1 MFNNGSLQE
10 PMGSNEERDNIKN
23 IVSGVLVVDKPIG
36 LTSHDV
42 VQIIRRGTG
51 IRRAGHTGTLDP
63 RASGVLVILI
73 GPAVRLSEYV
83 SASDKRYQATIRL
96 GSSTDTYD
104 AEGTITKSSSIDDIT
119 EEQFVAALP
128 HFIGEIEQTPPPYSA
143 VKVQGRK
150 AYDMARDGEEF
161 QLEPRMINV
170 YSLEVLEWAPPE
182 VVIDV
187 YCSSG
192 TYVRSLAN
200 DLGNELGTGAHL
212 VGLRRTKSGRFT
224 LRDAV
229 PLRRLQEAFEA
240 GNWYRFLIPAA
251 EALADWPILE
261 LDADQVELVRHGHR
275 IPAKPEHKGLARG
288 VSEQGD
294 LVALMEVDEENREW
308 QPRKVFF
315 QS

>member
-1 MFNNGSLQE
+1 MSKE
-10 PMGSNEERDNIKN
+10 PIDN
-23 IVSGVLVVDKPIG
+23 IVSGVLVIDKPIG

-63 RASGVLVILI
+63 RASGVLVVLI

-104 AEGTITKSSSIDDIT
+104 AEGVVTQSTVSVDEIT
-119 EEQFVAALP
+119 EEHFNEVLQE
-128 HFIGEIEQTPPPYSA
+128 FIGEIEQIPPPYSA
-143 VKVQGRK
+143 VKVKGKK
-150 AYDMARDGEEF
+150 AYEMAREGEEVD
-161 QLEPRMINV
+161 LSPRKIHV
-170 YSLEVLEWAPPE
+170 YSLEVLEWALPE
-182 VVIDV
+182 VVVDV

-200 DLGNELGTGAHL
+200 DLGNRLGCGAHL

-229 PLRRLQEAFEA
+229 PLRRLQEAFDA
-240 GNWYRFLIPAA
+240 GDWYRHLIPAA
-251 EALADWPILE
+251 EALADWPM
-261 LDADQVELVRHGHR
+261 VELNADEVELIRHGHR
-275 IPAKPEHKGLARG
+275 VPAEAGSTGWARG
-288 VSEQGD
+288 VSQQGD
-294 LVALMEVDEENREW
+294 LVALLECDLDTAEW

>member
-1 MFNNGSLQE
+1 M
-10 PMGSNEERDNIKN
+10 DKDTIKN
-23 IVSGVLVVDKPIG
+23 VVSGVLVVDKPVG

-63 RASGVLVILI
+63 RASGVLVILV

-83 SASDKRYQATIRL
+83 SASDKRYQATVRL
-96 GSSTDTYD
+96 GASTDTYD
-104 AEGTITKSSSIDDIT
+104 AEGTILSTRSVEDVT
-119 EEQFVAALP
+119 EDTFNEILQTYT
-128 HFIGEIEQTPPPYSA
+128 GEIIQVPPPYSA
-143 VKVQGRK
+143 VKVKGRK
-150 AYDMARDGEEF
+150 AYEMAREGVEVI
-161 QLEPRMINV
+161 LEPRTINV
-170 YSLEVLEWAPPE
+170 YSLEILEWSLPE

-200 DLGNELGTGAHL
+200 DLGKSLGTGAHL

-229 PLRRLQEAFEA
+229 PLRRLQDSFNA
-240 GNWYRFLIPAA
+240 GEWYRFLIPAA
-251 EALADWPILE
+251 EALADWPMVE
-261 LDADQVELVRHGHR
+261 LDADQVELIRHGHR
-275 IPAKPEHKGLARG
+275 IPVEPGQKGWARG

-294 LVALMEVDEENREW
+294 LVALLEVDEETGEW

>member
-1 MFNNGSLQE
+1 MNNQSK
-10 PMGSNEERDNIKN
+10 RDDIKN
-23 IVSGVLVVDKPIG
+23 VVSGVLVLDKPIG
-36 LTSHDV
+36 MTSHDV
-42 VQIIRRGTG
+42 VQIIRKGTG

-63 RASGVLVILI
+63 RASGVLVVLL

-96 GSSTDTYD
+96 GSSTNTYD
-104 AEGTITKSSSIDDIT
+104 SEGTITSTIPVDDLT
-119 EEQFVAALP
+119 EEEFDEKLQTFV
-128 HFIGEIEQTPPPYSA
+128 GEILQTPPPFSA
-143 VKVQGRK
+143 VKVKGKK
-150 AYDMARDGEEF
+150 AYEMARKGEEV
-161 QLEPRMINV
+161 QLEPRTINV
-170 YSLEVLEWAPPE
+170 YSLEILEWAPPE

-200 DLGNELGTGAHL
+200 DLGEALGIGAHL
-212 VGLRRTKSGRFT
+212 IGLRRTKSGRFT

-229 PLRRLQEAFEA
+229 PLRRLQESFDV
-240 GNWYRFLIPAA
+240 GNWYEYLIPAS
-251 EALADWPILE
+251 EALADWPMIE
-261 LDADQVELVRHGHR
+261 LSADEVELVRHGHR
-275 IPAKPEHKGLARG
+275 IPVEEHLGDLVRG

-294 LVALMEVDEENREW
+294 LVALLEIDHDTMEW

>member
-1 MFNNGSLQE
+1 
-10 PMGSNEERDNIKN
+10 
-23 IVSGVLVVDKPIG
+23 
-36 LTSHDV
+36 
-42 VQIIRRGTG
+42 
-51 IRRAGHTGTLDP
+51 
-63 RASGVLVILI
+63 VILI

-104 AEGTITKSSSIDDIT
+104 SEGTVTSSASVDDIA
-119 EEQFVAALP
+119 EDYFNEVLQRFV
-128 HFIGEIEQTPPPYSA
+128 GEIEQVPPPYSA

-150 AYDMARDGEEF
+150 AYDMAREGEEF
-161 QLEPRMINV
+161 ELIPRIINV
-170 YSLEVLEWAPPE
+170 YSLEILEWALPE
-182 VVIDV
+182 VVVDV

-200 DLGNELGTGAHL
+200 DLGKELGTGAHL

-229 PLRRLQEAFEA
+229 PLRRLQEAFDA

-251 EALADWPILE
+251 EAMADWPMVE

-275 IPAKPEHKGLARG
+275 VPADPEMKGLARG
-288 VSEQGD
+288 VSQQGD
-294 LVALMEVDEENREW
+294 LVALLEVDPETQEW

>member
-1 MFNNGSLQE
+1 MNKNFDLNHEDPEEQE
-10 PMGSNEERDNIKN
+10 SIKN
-23 IVSGVLVVDKPIG
+23 VVSGVLVVDKPVG
-36 LTSHDV
+36 LTSHDI
-42 VQIIRRGTG
+42 VQIVRRGTG

-73 GPAVRLSEYV
+73 GPAVRLSEFV

-96 GSSTDTYD
+96 GNSTDTYD
-104 AEGTITKSSSIDDIT
+104 GEGKITSSAPVENISEDHFNSILQT
-119 EEQFVAALP
+119 FVGEMEQV
-128 HFIGEIEQTPPPYSA
+128 PPPYSA
-143 VKVQGRK
+143 VKVKGRK
-150 AYDMARDGEEF
+150 AYEMAREGEEVEL
-161 QLEPRMINV
+161 QPRIVHV
-170 YSLEVLEWAPPE
+170 YSLEILEWDAPE

-200 DLGNELGTGAHL
+200 DLGKALGTGAYL
-212 VGLRRTKSGRFT
+212 VGLRRTKSGRFS

-229 PLRRLQEAFEA
+229 PMRRLQEAFDA

-251 EALADWPILE
+251 EALGDWPVVE
-261 LDADQVELVRHGHR
+261 LDADQVEMIRHGHR
-275 IPAKPEHKGLARG
+275 VPAEPEQTGWARG

-294 LVALMEVDEENREW
+294 LVALMQIDETTLEW
-308 QPRKVFF
+308 QPKKVFF

>member
-1 MFNNGSLQE
+1 MEN
-10 PMGSNEERDNIKN
+10 DHIKN
-23 IVSGVLVVDKPIG
+23 VVSGVLVVDKPVG

-63 RASGVLVILI
+63 RASGVLVVLI

-104 AEGTITKSSSIDDIT
+104 AEGTIMGESTSVFDIT
-119 EEQFVAALP
+119 EEMFTEVLQQFV
-128 HFIGEIEQTPPPYSA
+128 GEIEQVPPPYSA
-143 VKVQGRK
+143 VKVKGRK
-150 AYDMARDGEEF
+150 AYDMARKGEDV
-161 QLEPRMINV
+161 QLEPRKIQV
-170 YSLEVLEWAPPE
+170 YTLEVLEWAPPE
-182 VVIDV
+182 VVVDV

-200 DLGNELGTGAHL
+200 DLGEELGCGAHL
-212 VGLRRTKSGRFT
+212 IGLRRTKSGRFT

-229 PLRRLQEAFEA
+229 PLRRLQEAFDA
-240 GNWYRFLIPAA
+240 GEWYRQLIPAA
-251 EALADWPILE
+251 EALADWPL
-261 LDADQVELVRHGHR
+261 VELSPDDVELIRHGHR
-275 IPAKPEHKGLARG
+275 VAGDSGSSGWSRG
-288 VSEQGD
+288 VSQQGD
-294 LVALMEVDEENREW
+294 LVALLEFIEETSEW

>member
-1 MFNNGSLQE
+1 MSMEQ
-10 PMGSNEERDNIKN
+10 MKN

-42 VQIIRRGTG
+42 VQIIRKGTG

-63 RASGVLVILI
+63 RASGVLVVLI

-104 AEGTITKSSSIDDIT
+104 SEGTITDSAAWESIT
-119 EEQFVAALP
+119 EEKFNEVLQKFV
-128 HFIGEIEQTPPPYSA
+128 GEIEQVPPPYSA
-143 VKVQGRK
+143 VKVKGKK
-150 AYDMARDGEEF
+150 AYDLAREGEEVD
-161 QLEPRMINV
+161 LEPRLIQV
-170 YSLEVLEWAPPE
+170 YSLEVIEWAPPE

-200 DLGNELGTGAHL
+200 DLGKELGCGAHL
-212 VGLRRTKSGRFT
+212 IGLRRTKSGRFT
-224 LRDAV
+224 LRDAI
-229 PLRRLQEAFEA
+229 PLRKLQESFEN
-240 GNWYRFLIPAA
+240 GTWYRNLIPAA
-251 EALADWPILE
+251 EALADWPVVE

-275 IPAKPEHKGLARG
+275 VPGEPNSKGWARG

-294 LVALMEVDEENREW
+294 LVALLEFDAETNEW

-315 QS
+315 L